1 MHQQTI
7 KGEDMMS
14 DVIYVIQTV
23 RLRGIRKKGNFD
35 LRQVEKMYERKWISN
50 VSSLLGNRGDRKP
63 FCHHSGNLNQSTP
76 LWVFAKLVGVSV
88 PVPLR
93 FLIGP
98 TTLVFSSCLSLT
110 HSIVL
115 ALTP

>member
-35 LRQVEKMYERKWISN
+35 LRQVEKMYERKWI
-50 VSSLLGNRGDRKP
+50 
-63 FCHHSGNLNQSTP
+63 
-76 LWVFAKLVGVSV
+76 
-88 PVPLR
+88 
-93 FLIGP
+93 
-98 TTLVFSSCLSLT
+98 
-110 HSIVL
+110 
-115 ALTP
+115 